1 MDGKQYGGE
10 GKQAYKST
18 SSDYRLPQHGGEGKS
33 LGHKTDTKLVGSNRP
48 KVSGAKLTNV

>member
-1 MDGKQYGGE
+1 MMGTQYGGE
-10 GKQAYKST
+10 GKQAYSKT

-33 LGHKTDTKLVGSNRP
+33 LGKKTDTKLEGSKRP